1 MINSTS
7 LRSDPNILPSLSPFS
22 RKDIGDC
29 GVTYNTQRAE
39 IVDFGLTRM
48 LPKNGVVL
56 IHMRVLEEGLGLF
69 AINQGK
75 AGIKTLPDRIR
86 SRPISPKGE
95 GWKKQKD
102 RQVSHNTRSLSGNTR
117 IVK

>member
-7 LRSDPNILPSLSPFS
+7 FRSDPDVLPSLPPPS
-22 RKDIGDC
+22 RKDIRDC
-29 GVTYNTQRAE
+29 GVSYNAQRTE

-56 IHMRVLEEGLGLF
+56 VHMGILEECLGLF
-69 AINQGK
+69 AVNYGQSS
-75 AGIKTLPDRIR
+75 IKTLPHRVG

-95 GWKKQKD
+95 GRKKQQD
-102 RQVSHNTRSLSGNTR
+102 LQISHNTRSLSGNTR